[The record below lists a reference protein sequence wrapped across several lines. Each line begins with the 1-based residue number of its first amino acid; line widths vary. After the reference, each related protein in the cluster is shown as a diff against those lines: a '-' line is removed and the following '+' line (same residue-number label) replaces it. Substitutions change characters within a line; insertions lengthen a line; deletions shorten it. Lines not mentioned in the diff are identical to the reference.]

1 MLIPPPGNQLQV
13 ASTGLDRLERAIT
26 GEICVGPQ
34 AYDNLKYLCDDIGSR
49 WGGSENEK
57 KAAEFLALKMREYG
71 LQRVRLEEFDCLCWE
86 RNGFGRLEVLEPLHR
101 ELGILPLPYTIAG
114 TTEGEL
120 VIIHE
125 GTPEEFQR
133 RADEI
138 RQKIVLA
145 SPTSPTGA
153 QVTRRIHR
161 PEKHARSEKAGA
173 LAFLWMNLVPGQ
185 LHLTG
190 SICFGRESHIPAASV
205 SLETGSYLARLAAKG
220 PVRLRITTCGKVRPG
235 KSWNVVGEI
244 CGKDS
249 GGPTVLAGAHYDS
262 HDVGCGAMD
271 NGSGTVCI
279 LEAARALAMHADE
292 IPGSLKFVCFSQE
305 ETGLFGSEAYAA
317 AHAEEM
323 KDLRFMFNVD
333 GVGFDAGSKS
343 FALQAQSG
351 LVGFFK
357 CLLQEI
363 GLKTVVDNGIS
374 PYWDHFPFFRA
385 GVPCGSLSNM
395 DVRETLGR
403 YCHSSADTLD
413 KISEPDLRLTSAAV
427 ARALL
432 AIVRAGEG
440 DWKETRRSAEE
451 IVKALEDDNWMES
464 LEFAGH
470 RL

>member
-1 MLIPPPGNQLQV
+1 
-13 ASTGLDRLERAIT
+13 
-26 GEICVGPQ
+26 
-34 AYDNLKYLCDDIGSR
+34 
-49 WGGSENEK
+49 
-57 KAAEFLALKMREYG
+57 
-71 LQRVRLEEFDCLCWE
+71 
-86 RNGFGRLEVLEPLHR
+86 
-101 ELGILPLPYTIAG
+101 
-114 TTEGEL
+114 
-120 VIIHE
+120 
-125 GTPEEFQR
+125 
-133 RADEI
+133 
-138 RQKIVLA
+138 
-145 SPTSPTGA
+145 
-153 QVTRRIHR
+153 
-161 PEKHARSEKAGA
+161 
-173 LAFLWMNLVPGQ
+173 
-185 LHLTG
+185 
-190 SICFGRESHIPAASV
+190 
-205 SLETGSYLARLAAKG
+205 
-220 PVRLRITTCGKVRPG
+220 
-235 KSWNVVGEI
+235 
-244 CGKDS
+244 
-249 GGPTVLAGAHYDS
+249 
-262 HDVGCGAMD
+262 
-271 NGSGTVCI
+271 
-279 LEAARALAMHADE
+279 
-292 IPGSLKFVCFSQE
+292 
-305 ETGLFGSEAYAA
+305 
-317 AHAEEM
+317 M